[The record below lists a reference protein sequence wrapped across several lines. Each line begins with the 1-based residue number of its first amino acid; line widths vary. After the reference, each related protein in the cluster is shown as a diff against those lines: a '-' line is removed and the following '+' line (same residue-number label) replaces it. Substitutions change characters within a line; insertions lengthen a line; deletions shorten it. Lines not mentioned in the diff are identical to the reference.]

1 MGSLDKWLYNF
12 ARRRKAP
19 SLGLTGESDTVGA
32 TAVTVLLRDGAGRPI
47 LCSGTS
53 VPTGAG
59 YAKGCLFIK
68 TDVTTGSSGLYDNQG
83 TTAAASF
90 QVITGTTGIT
100 TDLSTIT
107 STVASGV
114 DATSA
119 LDSTALS
126 QATSGIASGLLKDSV
141 NLSVATSQATSGTL
155 GDSVV
160 TSKLTSEITDR
171 GVDES
176 TITSKVTSCTLY
188 DSVLLSALTSG
199 DVRNSVIESKILSG
213 HP

>member
-68 TDVTTGSSGLYDNQG
+68 TDVSDGSSGLYDNQG

-90 QVITGTTGIT
+90 QVITGTAGIT

-141 NLSVATSQATSGTL
+141 NLSVATSQATSGTT
-155 GDSVV
+155 GDSTV
-160 TSKLTSEITDR
+160 TSKLTSGDVV
-171 GVDES
+171 GS
-176 TITSKVTSCTLY
+176 TGTSTAKSQ
-188 DSVLLSALTSG
+188 LLSSITSG
-199 DVRNSVIESKILSG
+199 DLRVSTIDSRVTSHSL
-213 HP
+213 

>member
-83 TTAAASF
+83 TTSAASF

-160 TSKLTSEITDR
+160 TSK
-171 GVDES
+171 V
-176 TITSKVTSCTLY
+176 
-188 DSVLLSALTSG
+188 TSG